1 MKKMS
6 KSLIGYTT
14 GEPFEQNADAEDLI
28 EKNAGFVYLV
38 HNSIL
43 SKSYIGKKL
52 FRHRKNKNSVESD
65 WKTYWGSSDDLRH
78 DIERFGI
85 ENFSRAIVKICR
97 TKSECSYEEARLQ
110 FVYDVLHN
118 PARWY
123 NAWISCRVTRR
134 HLGVKA

>member
-52 FRHRKNKNSVESD
+52 FRHRKNKKSVESD

-97 TKSECSYEEARLQ
+97 TKSECS
-110 FVYDVLHN
+110 
-118 PARWY
+118 
-123 NAWISCRVTRR
+123 
-134 HLGVKA
+134 